1 MFTPA
6 RMSEVD
12 VFVFEEN
19 IDAVAEA
26 VASLG
31 VMHLLDAKAL
41 GQWSSEI
48 DSEWPSRVSQYTN
61 QERRVGDLLKVLGIP
76 ERPHTCDECL
86 APASDLSIL
95 EEQLVE
101 IEGRVFA
108 LRDEDLR
115 LGRQRERLE
124 MLHRSMETLAPIN
137 VSIADLRKLEHL
149 HLVVGTLPI
158 ENLERLE
165 ASLFRIPYAI
175 IPVYRHSSQGL
186 VRSLFSQRQVLV
198 FAFCAQRHAPIL
210 DRALES
216 AFLDPL
222 QLPEDFSGTGQEVL
236 DQVHAQMDA
245 TAAQLAEV
253 RQRYAALADEVGERL
268 LVMLTKI
275 RRDRAV
281 AEAMLHFGHRGRVYL
296 IAGWVPKDKVEEL
309 RIAVENA
316 AKGRATFEENPP
328 SVLGQSQ
335 VPTLLRNPKS
345 WRAVE
350 SIVSTYGVPGYNEI
364 DPTLLVGLTF
374 VLMFGIMFGDLG
386 HGLLLAV
393 IGALLAFNV
402 FPKARSLSGP
412 GIILMAC
419 GLSSAV
425 FGLLYGSLF
434 GMEGVIRALW
444 LAPMKEILTLLGAS
458 VALGVVI
465 LNIGFG
471 CRLITA
477 VRAGALKEAV
487 FDKNGIVG
495 MALYWSLGAIVL
507 LVATGRAI
515 PGVLVAL
522 VLLLLLAL
530 FLAEL
535 LTNLIKGVRPLYH
548 GNLAEV
554 LVQAFFELLEALI
567 GYISNTLSYVR
578 LGAFAVAHAGLSMV
592 VFMIAD
598 MLAGAPGMSVVRLLI
613 IVGGN
618 LVIVGFEGLIVA
630 IQTLRLEYYELFGKF
645 FTGEGTPYKPFVL
658 PAADQPLA
666 ERA

>member
-1 MFTPA
+1 
-6 RMSEVD
+6 MSEVD

-245 TAAQLAEV
+245 TTAQLAEV

-335 VPTLLRNPKS
+335 VPP
-345 WRAVE
+345 
-350 SIVSTYGVPGYNEI
+350 
-364 DPTLLVGLTF
+364 
-374 VLMFGIMFGDLG
+374 
-386 HGLLLAV
+386 
-393 IGALLAFNV
+393 
-402 FPKARSLSGP
+402 
-412 GIILMAC
+412 C
-419 GLSSAV
+419 
-425 FGLLYGSLF
+425 
-434 GMEGVIRALW
+434 
-444 LAPMKEILTLLGAS
+444 
-458 VALGVVI
+458 
-465 LNIGFG
+465 
-471 CRLITA
+471 
-477 VRAGALKEAV
+477 
-487 FDKNGIVG
+487 
-495 MALYWSLGAIVL
+495 
-507 LVATGRAI
+507 
-515 PGVLVAL
+515 
-522 VLLLLLAL
+522 
-530 FLAEL
+530 
-535 LTNLIKGVRPLYH
+535 
-548 GNLAEV
+548 
-554 LVQAFFELLEALI
+554 
-567 GYISNTLSYVR
+567 
-578 LGAFAVAHAGLSMV
+578 
-592 VFMIAD
+592 
-598 MLAGAPGMSVVRLLI
+598 
-613 IVGGN
+613 
-618 LVIVGFEGLIVA
+618 
-630 IQTLRLEYYELFGKF
+630 
-645 FTGEGTPYKPFVL
+645 
-658 PAADQPLA
+658 
-666 ERA
+666 